1 MIGQTISHYR
11 VIEKL
16 GGGGMG
22 VVYKAEDVKLGRF
35 VALKFL
41 PDDVSKDPQAL
52 ARFQREAKAASAL
65 NHPNICTIY
74 EIDDQHGDAFIAME
88 FLDGTTLKHL
98 IGNRP
103 LELDRVLEIGI
114 EVADAL
120 DAAHAGGIVH
130 RDIKPANIFVTK
142 RGNAK
147 ILDFGL
153 AKVTPKPEAVAIEAT
168 ATVVAEEHLTSPG
181 STLGTVAYMSPEQVL
196 AKDLDARTDLFSF
209 GVVLY
214 EMVTGALPFRGDTSG
229 VIFDAILH
237 GQPAAAVRLNPD
249 IPVRLEDIIAKS
261 LEKDRTIRYQSATEL
276 KADLKRVK
284 RDTESQRL
292 HIAPEVTG
300 SSPSR
305 AYRKA
310 AILIAAAL
318 LVAVLAAIVVH
329 NYHAPAHPPQA
340 EKAASKA
347 PETIA
352 VLPFRDIAASASDS
366 WGIGITD
373 AIISRLT
380 ALQNLAVRPTTSVL
394 KYAKEAPEPADAAKA
409 LNVESVLEGTYQ
421 RSSDV
426 IRVTVE
432 LIDGRTG
439 NTRWSQR
446 YDLRSADI
454 LSFEDQIATKVVE
467 GLQIEIS
474 PTEQKA
480 IEQPATTNVDAYND
494 YLQSRFYLNEYL
506 TRSHLESLETGQR
519 LLLHAISLDKNFA
532 DAYALLAQLY
542 MYQSANFAAG
552 GGANLKRAELAA
564 QNALRINPQST
575 EGLIAL
581 GVIYAEEG
589 REQEAIRTLKQ
600 ALALA
605 PNNEAVWQ
613 PLGYSYYYAGL
624 NELSQQAYSRL
635 IELSPTLLQPHWM
648 RARMLLYSGKPA
660 EAETEMRR
668 LVTANPDQFKALAY
682 FGMVLYY
689 EGKLDEAQVNL
700 DRSLALSANSSDD
713 VPPITAAFL
722 YASRHQRE
730 KIDGKL
736 LQYRPEQIIDGDEA
750 EWLGGV
756 YALLGDRQQALDWLK
771 RAVALGDVNY
781 PWFERDKNY
790 DSLRSDP
797 EYQSIMAGVL
807 QRWEAYKKEFDNAR

>member
-11 VIEKL
+11 IIEKL

-41 PDDVSKDPQAL
+41 PDDVAKDPQAL

-88 FLDGTTLKHL
+88 FLDGVTLKHF
-98 IGNRP
+98 IGSRP
-103 LELDRVLEIGI
+103 MELDRVLEIGI

-130 RDIKPANIFVTK
+130 RDIKPANIFITK

-153 AKVTPKPEAVAIEAT
+153 AKVTPKPQAVAIEAT
-168 ATVVAEEHLTSPG
+168 ATVAEEHLTSPG

-214 EMVTGALPFRGDTSG
+214 EMATGTLPFRGDTSG
-229 VIFDAILH
+229 VIFDSILH
-237 GQPAAAVRLNPD
+237 GEPAAAVRLNPD
-249 IPVRLEDIIAKS
+249 IPARLEDIIAKS
-261 LEKDRTIRYQSATEL
+261 LEKDRNIRHQSATEL

-292 HIAPEVTG
+292 HVVPETTG
-300 SSPSR
+300 SSPSSW
-305 AYRKA
+305 YRKA
-310 AILIAAAL
+310 AILVAAGL
-318 LVAVLAAIVVH
+318 LVAVLAAIAIH
-329 NYHAPAHPPQA
+329 NYGPSAHSPQA
-340 EKAASKA
+340 EKAAAKA

-352 VLPFRDIAASASDS
+352 VLPFRDISGTASDS

-394 KYAKEAPEPADAAKA
+394 KYAKETPEPAEAAKA

-426 IRVTVE
+426 IRVTVQ

-439 NTRWSQR
+439 NTKWSQR

-454 LSFEDQIATKVVE
+454 LSFEDQIATKVVQ

-480 IEQPATTNVDAYND
+480 IEQPATTSVDAYND
-494 YLQSRFYLNEYL
+494 YLQARFYLNEYL
-506 TRSHLESLETGQR
+506 MQSRLESLEQGQR
-519 LLLHAISLDKNFA
+519 LLLHAISLDGNFA
-532 DAYALLAQLY
+532 DAYALLGE
-542 MYQSANFAAG
+542 MYGFQSANFVENAGAA
-552 GGANLKRAELAA
+552 LKRGEVAA
-564 QNALRINPQST
+564 QNALRINPQSA

-581 GVIYAEEG
+581 GTIYSEEG
-589 REQEAIRTLKQ
+589 REREALLTLKQ
-600 ALALA
+600 AATLA
-605 PNNEAVWQ
+605 PNSGPVWQ
-613 PLGYSYYYAGL
+613 GLGYSSYYAGL
-624 NELSQQAYSRL
+624 NERAEQAYRRL
-635 IELSPTLLQPHWM
+635 VELNPMPLQPHWM

-660 EAETEMRR
+660 EADKEMRQ
-668 LVTANPDQFKALAY
+668 LVAANPDQFKALAY
-682 FGMVLYY
+682 FGMILYY
-689 EGKLDEAQVNL
+689 EGKLDEAQINL
-700 DRSLALSANSSDD
+700 DRSLALSVNSGDD
-713 VPPITAAFL
+713 VPPLVEAFL
-722 YASRHQRE
+722 YASRHQRD
-730 KIDGKL
+730 KIDRQL
-736 LQYRPEQIIDGDEA
+736 LQYRPEQVIDGDEA
-750 EWLGGV
+750 YWLGGV

-771 RAVALGDVNY
+771 RTVALGDVNY

-797 EYQSIMAGVL
+797 EYQSIMAGAR
-807 QRWEAYKKEFDNAR
+807 QRWETYKKEFDPAP

>member
-11 VIEKL
+11 IIEKL

-22 VVYKAEDVKLGRF
+22 VVYKAEDIKLHRF

-41 PDDVSKDPQAL
+41 PDEIAKDAQAL
-52 ARFQREAKAASAL
+52 ARFQREAQAASAL

-74 EIDDQHGDAFIAME
+74 EIDDQHGEAFIAME
-88 FLDGTTLKHL
+88 FLDGATLKHL

-103 LELDRVLEIGI
+103 MELDRVLEIGI

-120 DAAHAGGIVH
+120 DAAHAEGIVH

-142 RGNAK
+142 RGHAK

-153 AKVTPKPEAVAIEAT
+153 AKVTRRPEAVAIEAT

-214 EMVTGALPFRGDTSG
+214 EMATGTLPFRGDASG
-229 VIFDAILH
+229 VILDSILH
-237 GQPAAAVRLNPD
+237 RQPAAAVRLNPD
-249 IPVRLEDIIAKS
+249 IPARLEDIIGKS
-261 LEKDRTIRYQSATEL
+261 LEKDRDIRYQSATEL

-292 HIAPEVTG
+292 HVTPETTG
-300 SSPSR
+300 SSSSGR
-305 AYRKA
+305 YHKA
-310 AILIAAAL
+310 AILVAAAL
-318 LVAVLAAIVVH
+318 LVAVLAAIAVH
-329 NYHAPAHPPQA
+329 KYGPPAHSPQA
-340 EKAASKA
+340 EKAASRA

-352 VLPFRDIAASASDS
+352 VLPFRDISAATSDS

-421 RSSDV
+421 RSFDV
-426 IRVTVE
+426 IRVTVQ

-439 NTRWSQR
+439 NTKWSQR

-480 IEQPATTNVDAYND
+480 IEQPVTTSVDAYND
-494 YLQSRFYLNEYL
+494 YLQARFYLNEYL
-506 TRSHLESLETGQR
+506 THSRLESLEQGER

-542 MYQSANFAAG
+542 VFQSANFVEG
-552 GGANLKRAELAA
+552 GGANLKRGEVAA

-581 GVIYAEEG
+581 GVIYSEGG

-600 ALALA
+600 AVALA
-605 PNNEAVWQ
+605 PNSGAVWQ

-624 NELSQQAYSRL
+624 NERAEQAYRRL
-635 IELSPTLLQPHWM
+635 VELSPTLPQPHWM
-648 RARMLLYSGKPA
+648 HARMLLYSGKAA
-660 EAETEMRR
+660 EADKEMRQ
-668 LVTANPDQFKALAY
+668 LVAANPDQFKALAY
-682 FGMVLYY
+682 FGMILYY

-700 DRSLALSANSSDD
+700 DRSLALSANSGDD
-713 VPPITAAFL
+713 VPRVVAAFL
-722 YASRHQRE
+722 YASRNQRE

-736 LQYRPEQIIDGDEA
+736 FQYRPEQVIDGDEA
-750 EWLGGV
+750 YWLGGI
-756 YALLGDRQQALDWLK
+756 YALLGDRQHALDWLK

-797 EYQSIMAGVL
+797 EYQSIMAGVR
-807 QRWEAYKKEFDNAR
+807 QRWEAYKKEFDDAR